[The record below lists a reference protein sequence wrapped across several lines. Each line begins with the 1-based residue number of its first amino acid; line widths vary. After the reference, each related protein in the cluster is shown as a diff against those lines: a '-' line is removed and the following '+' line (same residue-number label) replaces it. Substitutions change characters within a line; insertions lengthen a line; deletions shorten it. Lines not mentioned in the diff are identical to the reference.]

1 LLPLLLGLLLLLP
14 MALLVPAPA
23 VAAEV
28 LQVRSGTLLQVGDS
42 NRSYGVALAC
52 VAVDADQAAAA
63 TRWLRQRAPR
73 GTRVNLR
80 PLGQRDGLLLAR
92 VRTMAGRNRPIVDL
106 GEALVAEGLA
116 SPLPESDPLACDGR

>member
-1 LLPLLLGLLLLLP
+1 
-14 MALLVPAPA
+14 
-23 VAAEV
+23 
-28 LQVRSGTLLQVGDS
+28 
-42 NRSYGVALAC
+42 
-52 VAVDADQAAAA
+52 VDADQAAAA

-92 VRTMAGRNRPIVDL
+92 VRTMAGRNQPIVDL